1 MTAPRYAVRA
11 LALSISLTAVAA
23 ICVIGLTPLAQAA
36 RSAPVGGPQ
45 LARGGVI
52 VNLAP
57 GVPAPPAM
65 PGASFLVADMDT
77 GQILAARA
85 PHTPHLPASTLKTL
99 TALTLIPRL
108 DPDKKIMVRPEDVRV
123 EGSRVGILAGTA
135 YSTRTLLQGLLL
147 ASGNDAAYALA
158 RANESVAVTLR
169 EMNATAAELG
179 AFDTVAKDPSGLDQP
194 GETSSAYDLAL
205 IGRAAMKLPSFRSY
219 VSTRTASVP
228 GGRSSDGKM
237 LPGFK
242 INNHNRLLY
251 NYDGAIGIKNGYTIA
266 AKQTFIAAATRGGK
280 TYIVTEMA
288 SPNGS
293 WRPTAALLD
302 WAFAHGTRSP
312 RSASWSSPAPRPG
325 RGLSSTAGDQP
336 GSSPTRSARPPVLP
350 ALGRRGWPA
359 RRGGTGRR
367 LGGAQDLAPAQLNP
381 LSAPEQ
387 AEHRPDAADQ
397 RSRGHHRRG
406 PENCTGRQRRT
417 VAGPRAERRQRV
429 ATGRTGPERGNS
441 IRGRRPEC
449 ADRHRGSH
457 RRRWL
462 PTPPRSG

>member
-11 LALSISLTAVAA
+11 LALSISLAAVAA
-23 ICVIGLTPLAQAA
+23 ICVIGVTPLARAA
-36 RSAPVGGPQ
+36 HGAPVGGTQ
-45 LARGGVI
+45 LASGGVI

-85 PHTPHLPASTLKTL
+85 PHAPHRPASTLKTL

-108 DPDKKIMVRPEDVRV
+108 DPDQMIMVKPEDVRV

-158 RANESVAVTLR
+158 RANQSVAVTLA
-169 EMNATAAELG
+169 EMNETAAKLG
-179 AFDTVAKDPSGLDQP
+179 AFDTLAKDPSGLDQP
-194 GETSSAYDLAL
+194 GEASSAYDLAL
-205 IGRAAMKLPSFRSY
+205 IGRAAMKLPSFRGY

-228 GGRSSDGKM
+228 GGKSSDGKM

-266 AKQTFIAAATRGGK
+266 AQQTFIAAATRGGK
-280 TYIVTEMA
+280 TYIVTELS

-302 WAFAHGTRSP
+302 WAFAHGSRLTP
-312 RSASWSSPAPRPG
+312 IGQLVEPGAVTRPG
-325 RGLSSTAGDQP
+325 LPSSAGGQPTSLRTA
-336 GSSPTRSARPPVLP
+336 SVRPP
-350 ALGRRGWPA
+350 ALQPWVGVTGLLAGVAVVGAWAA
-359 RRGGTGRR
+359 RRI
-367 LGGAQDLAPAQLNP
+367 
-381 LSAPEQ
+381 S
-387 AEHRPDAADQ
+387 
-397 RSRGHHRRG
+397 
-406 PENCTGRQRRT
+406 
-417 VAGPRAERRQRV
+417 
-429 ATGRTGPERGNS
+429 
-441 IRGRRPEC
+441 
-449 ADRHRGSH
+449 
-457 RRRWL
+457 RRR
-462 PTPPRSG
+462 S